1 LKTQLQEQN
10 MKYGYGTGFAPP
22 PGQEKEEPDLWQEDD
37 IPVDNR
43 GSPAADEHERER
55 PLADGPERE

>member
-1 LKTQLQEQN
+1 
-10 MKYGYGTGFAPP
+10 MKHAYSPGFAPP

-43 GSPAADEHERER
+43 GRAAPDEHESEPPPTRDVER
-55 PLADGPERE
+55 G